1 MATINQDL
9 RTVLLGDSIVSP
21 LGFTAEENYQ
31 KVLQGQTAL
40 KAHQFGFSGQP
51 YWAGVIAES
60 KIDTAFRA
68 LGNPNDFSKL
78 EKMSILAI
86 EEALKKSNIDITA
99 KDTQLIYCTT
109 KGNIDLLD
117 EEKQHNVPSQRVLLP
132 ELAKTIADF
141 LGMANKPIVISS
153 ACISGLLGIII
164 ADRFL
169 RQGKW
174 KNIIVAAGD
183 LVSEFTLSGF
193 GSFNALDDETCKPF
207 GKNRKG
213 INIGEAAAALVLTRA
228 EQDDKHTIQVTRGA
242 VSNDANHISAPS
254 RTGDGLYQCINKVLQ
269 DKDASVTTPD
279 FISAHGTA
287 TVYNDAME
295 SWAIHRASLSDIPMH
310 SLKPYFG
317 HTLGASGLLESI
329 LAVYSLRN
337 NELIPIKGFSESGVP
352 KTINPIREKTEK
364 PLNSCL
370 KTSSGFGGCNAAVL
384 FQKMT

>member
-1 MATINQDL
+1 MATINQAL

-21 LGFTAEENYQ
+21 LGFTTEENYEN
-31 KVLQGQTAL
+31 VLKGQTAL
-40 KAHQFGFSGQP
+40 KSHRFSFSDQS
-51 YWAGVIAES
+51 YWAGVIAAS
-60 KIDTAFRA
+60 KVDNAFKQI
-68 LGNPNDFSKL
+68 GNPKAYSKL

-86 EEALKKSNIDITA
+86 DQAAKKSDLDLTCSDN
-99 KDTQLIYCTT
+99 QLVYCTT

-117 EEKQHNVPSQRVLLP
+117 EKKQNGIPENRVLLP
-132 ELAKTIADF
+132 ELAKTIGDF
-141 LGMANKPIVISS
+141 FGMPNRPIVVSS

-169 RQGKW
+169 KQGKW
-174 KNIIVAAGD
+174 KNVIVAAGD

-228 EQDDKHTIQVTRGA
+228 EQDDKHTIQVIKGA

-254 RTGDGLYQCINKVLQ
+254 RTGDGLYQCISKVLRGE
-269 DKDASVTTPD
+269 DASVTTPD

-295 SWAIHRASLSDIPMH
+295 SWAIHRASLNEVPMH

-329 LAVYSLRN
+329 LAVYSMKN
-337 NELIPIKGFSESGVP
+337 NELIPIKGFTESGVP
-352 KTINPIREKTEK
+352 KEINPIREKTAK
-364 PLNSCL
+364 QINSCL

-384 FQKMT
+384 FQKIM

>member
-1 MATINQDL
+1 MATLNQGKA
-9 RTVLLGDSIVSP
+9 TILLGDCIISP
-21 LGFTAEENYQ
+21 LGFSSEKNFENIL
-31 KVLQGQTAL
+31 KGVSAL
-40 KAHQFGFSGQP
+40 KAHRFPFSNQE
-51 YWAGVIAES
+51 YWAGVIAETRVDNAFKKIGTPS
-60 KIDTAFRA
+60 KY
-68 LGNPNDFSKL
+68 SKL

-86 EEALKKSNIDITA
+86 QKAAQKSDLNLTDH
-99 KDTQLIYCTT
+99 DTLLIYCTT

-117 EEKQHNVPSQRVLLP
+117 KSKKSDLPSERVLLP
-132 ELAKTIADF
+132 ELARSIADF
-141 LGMANKPIVISS
+141 FNMQHRPIVVSS

-169 RQGKW
+169 KQGRW
-174 KNIIVAAGD
+174 KNIVVAAGD

-193 GSFNALDDETCKPF
+193 DSFNALDKKTCKPF
-207 GKNRKG
+207 GKDRKG
-213 INIGEAAAALVLTRA
+213 INIGEAAAALVLTLA
-228 EQDDKHTIQVTRGA
+228 EQEDKQKVQVVKGA

-254 RTGDGLYQCINKVLQ
+254 RTGNGLFQCIEKVLHSET
-269 DKDASVTTPD
+269 DGPHTPD

-287 TVYNDAME
+287 TLYNDAME
-295 SWAIHRASLSDIPMH
+295 SWAIHRSELSDVPMH

-337 NELIPIKGFSESGVP
+337 NQLIPIRGFTESDVP
-352 KTINPIREKTEK
+352 KKITPIREVTEK
-364 PLNSCL
+364 PLYSCL